1 MLRQSGEAIRRNQL
15 PQIGELLHR
24 GCQVIPCCRSSAT
37 AMVNTEFGERR
48 YHRSMSEYPPSVP
61 SAAHG
66 PSGHPAAQTGFS
78 GTGPGPSAW
87 PSPSRA
93 PSRWPTFLALALALV
108 ASGLAIVGWFRP
120 SPSPPPRSATPTYTE
135 QQVSDAKT
143 RACTAFEL
151 VKTGT
156 TLQAQGGEPNAQP
169 SDDPAM
175 RKAQS
180 ANARLSLTAG
190 ASYLLSHLDPGTP
203 QPLAD
208 GIRKLSSTLMDIGIK
223 YLAGAK
229 NADPPQAALLSEGE
243 SDITNV
249 AELCK

>member
-1 MLRQSGEAIRRNQL
+1 
-15 PQIGELLHR
+15 
-24 GCQVIPCCRSSAT
+24 
-37 AMVNTEFGERR
+37 MVNTEFGEQR
-48 YHRSMSEYPPSVP
+48 YHRSMSENPPAGLP
-61 SAAHG
+61 AAHG
-66 PSGHPAAQTGFS
+66 VSGYPPLPTGFH
-78 GTGPGPSAW
+78 GTQAGSPAW
-87 PSPSRA
+87 PSPTHR
-93 PSRWPTFLALALALV
+93 PWRWPTFLAPALAVV
-108 ASGLAIVGWFRP
+108 ASGLAIAGWFRP
-120 SPSPPPRSATPTYTE
+120 SPSPPPRPATPTFTE

-156 TLQAQGGEPNAQP
+156 TLQAQGGEPNTQP

-243 SDITNV
+243 SDITSV
-249 AELCK
+249 TEHCK